1 MDGIKGN
8 KIAMKTFSQKQYLFF
23 AIIFIISIF
32 FVAEAEAVKIGP
44 TGQELSYAPG
54 AKASFT
60 YFAVNDDGEDGDY
73 TFSLDGDLS
82 EYATFDEK
90 LDLVRLSVGEV
101 KYFKVNIAVPETGI
115 EPGKKSL
122 KVHVRKVP
130 KKSYGQTV
138 GAYPEVVLSLISYV
152 PFPDKY
158 LVIKKLETKEK
169 YVIGDTAYFQLIVMG
184 MGKVPIETV
193 SGFLEISDKDKIIA
207 TIPLTEAT
215 DVKELE
221 EQVMYAEWNIDAKVP
236 PGYYQLWA
244 KVKYDNIKDELTKK
258 EYLLV
263 GDEQIEILSLS
274 PTEIPFGKISK
285 ITLKNKNYWNL
296 PLSYYAELSLIKD
309 NQTLVSGTSP
319 TQEIKSWE
327 EQDISAYL
335 DFSQF
340 NSSDSGK
347 YHLKGL
353 LNYGQKKTEKI
364 FEVSLG
370 EEKPEL
376 SVENDS
382 DKFSWSTISIMMVIL
397 LIVAIGSLV
406 YLLMTRKN
414 DSEL

>member
-1 MDGIKGN
+1 
-8 KIAMKTFSQKQYLFF
+8 MKHFSQKEHFF
-23 AIIFIISIF
+23 FVIIFIISIL

-54 AKASFT
+54 TKASFT

-82 EYATFDEK
+82 DYASFDEK
-90 LDLVRLSVGEV
+90 LDLVTLSVGEV
-101 KYFKVNIAVPETGI
+101 KYFKVNVEIPETGI

-130 KKSYGQTV
+130 KKNYGQTV
-138 GAYPEVVLSLISYV
+138 GAYPEVVLSLVSYV

-169 YVIGDTAYFQLIVMG
+169 YVTGDTAYFQLTVMG

-193 SGFLEISDKDKIIA
+193 SGHLEVTDKDKILT
-207 TIPLTEAT
+207 TIPLTEAI
-215 DVKELE
+215 DIKELE
-221 EQVMYAEWNIDAKVP
+221 EQVMYAEWTVGSEIK

-244 KVKYDNIKDELTKK
+244 KVKYDGVKDELTKK
-258 EYLLV
+258 EYFLV
-263 GDEQIEILSLS
+263 GDEQIEILSLA
-274 PTEIPFGKISK
+274 PTDIPFGKISK
-285 ITLKNKNYWNL
+285 LTLKTKNYWNL

-319 TQEIKSWE
+319 TQEINSWE

-340 NSSDSGK
+340 NNSDSGK
-347 YHLKGL
+347 YHLKSL
-353 LNYGQKKTEKI
+353 LNYGQRKTEKI

-370 EEKPEL
+370 EEKPEA
-376 SVENDS
+376 SVENGS
-382 DKFSWSTISIMMVIL
+382 DKSGWPLTTIVLVI
-397 LIVAIGSLV
+397 SLV
-406 YLLMTRKN
+406 LALGCLIYLLTTKKN
-414 DSEL
+414 ESEL